1 MQQTTSYF
9 LVVHALS
16 MARVEATTTI
26 VVQVGD
32 VNDSPPVF
40 RQLRY
45 LSHRVRKNHKI
56 IETMIWPGDCFSG
69 GRAGCPVTKRFVMSY
84 GWTLTPK
91 LLPMA
96 LSCLVAASI
105 RYE

>member
-1 MQQTTSYF
+1 MLHLLSLYFLQQTTSYF

-26 VVQVGD
+26 IVQVGD

-45 LSHRVRKNHKI
+45 LSHRVR
-56 IETMIWPGDCFSG
+56 
-69 GRAGCPVTKRFVMSY
+69 R
-84 GWTLTPK
+84 K
-91 LLPMA
+91 L
-96 LSCLVAASI
+96 
-105 RYE
+105 RK